1 MRCLPTTPIFGGEEH
16 RASVSS
22 RECRISARGAR
33 RGRRPQQG
41 IKDAPQRKVEN
52 GEKWSDGKRGG
63 KGQTRRRHPA
73 PTHRG
78 AQCTRLQWHA
88 LHQYRC
94 SVVGIA
100 VRLVL
105 GLLPVFEA
113 RLLPILF
120 GDAHRVSHMLCR
132 LEQLAPGSG
141 RDAHRARR
149 APRTPVGQL
158 TDSRPWVL
166 LRASSRRS
174 FRPRSS
180 SSRSP

>member
-1 MRCLPTTPIFGGEEH
+1 
-16 RASVSS
+16 
-22 RECRISARGAR
+22 
-33 RGRRPQQG
+33 
-41 IKDAPQRKVEN
+41 
-52 GEKWSDGKRGG
+52 
-63 KGQTRRRHPA
+63 
-73 PTHRG
+73 
-78 AQCTRLQWHA
+78 
-88 LHQYRC
+88 
-94 SVVGIA
+94 